1 MSKGES
7 WVPIHSFIHSFI
19 HLLALLC
26 IQIDADLASKKCWF
40 VFKPSQDTQ
49 GTWRRH
55 HLRYPSHVTTF
66 STILIVMIS
75 IAVIAAAIG
84 TTELLFEF
92 LDRYHRTKNDR
103 NHCKS
108 PSLWSTD
115 GTPQGL
121 QRAQRLQAQPDEAGD
136 VDARPGGSRAT
147 WASGTSP
154 STDSMT
160 RLTASNDGFH
170 LKGSQPSRQM
180 ITSYMMGNTRLNA
193 GRSLRK
199 LFRNV
204 VWNWSRSI
212 RWFWQGLLAITL
224 HPKAP

>member
-1 MSKGES
+1 M
-7 WVPIHSFIHSFI
+7 
-19 HLLALLC
+19 
-26 IQIDADLASKKCWF
+26 
-40 VFKPSQDTQ
+40 Q

-55 HLRYPSHVTTF
+55 HSRYPSHVTTF

-108 PSLWSTD
+108 SSLWSTD

-136 VDARPGGSRAT
+136 VDARLGGSRAT

-170 LKGSQPSRQM
+170 LEGSQPFETNDHLIYDGEYSSERGQ
-180 ITSYMMGNTRLNA
+180 ITEVDIQECRV
-193 GRSLRK
+193 K
-199 LFRNV
+199 LD
-204 VWNWSRSI
+204 
-212 RWFWQGLLAITL
+212 
-224 HPKAP
+224 